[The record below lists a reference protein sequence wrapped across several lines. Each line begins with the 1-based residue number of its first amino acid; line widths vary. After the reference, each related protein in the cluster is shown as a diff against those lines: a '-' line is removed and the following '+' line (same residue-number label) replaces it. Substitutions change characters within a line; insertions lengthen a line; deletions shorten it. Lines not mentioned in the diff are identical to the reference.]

1 MIYLFFLTFPD
12 NSYHRKEVRVK
23 TKGRNLVAGAK
34 AEIMRKCCF
43 YWLTLKIIVSYLSY
57 TAHAHLLR
65 DVTTHS
71 GLSSHQLLIKK
82 MPYKFTYTQS
92 NRGTFTI
99 EIPLSRQH

>member
-71 GLSSHQLLIKK
+71 GLDPPTSQSRKLPID
-82 MPYKFTYTQS
+82 MPTDQFDEE
-92 NRGTFTI
+92 FF
-99 EIPLSRQH
+99 H